1 MLLKNLF
8 KYWTYQIFS
17 PGTVLREKYEAFK
30 SFLSHDK
37 CAHEVMAELEEIYYS
52 QRKVD
57 FQVVAKKYDK
67 MALCVFKM
75 IEELSRICPSR
86 YLDLKDYF
94 KKFDFYI
101 RFMIAPP
108 KYDFSPPFTLK
119 LDEITTD
126 NSLSVGG
133 KALQLSVIK
142 KNLRLPVPE
151 GFVITTNSFYYF
163 VEFNNLKKEI
173 DEKLSDVDIYSSA
186 SLNNVSKEL
195 VAFIMG
201 ARIPPDI
208 EDAVLSAFRKCQ
220 WDNVENVRIAM
231 RSSAVGEDGRFSFAG
246 QYQTILNVTEDNIFD
261 AYKKVIAS
269 KYSPTALYYRIN
281 AGFID
286 IETPMAV
293 LALEMIDSAASGIIY
308 TQELESP
315 TSKCLNIHSIWG
327 LGELLVRGEVSPDS
341 ITVTKEQN
349 PKIVAQKVAVK
360 HKQMI
365 LSQNDSTKTVSVP
378 KKKKEKL
385 SIDHASI
392 LTLARWG
399 SELEKF
405 YKEAQDIE
413 WSQNHAGRLFILQSR
428 PLRFGEVDTKVE
440 TIKLDDIE
448 NAVLI
453 SGGETASSGIGAGR
467 VFKVTRKSDLK
478 NIPHAAVLVARNAS
492 TQYIQVMDKLSA
504 VVTDTGSIAGHFSSV
519 AREFGVP
526 ALLNTHA
533 ATSSLTTGQD
543 VTVHADGKMVFDGIV
558 SSLAES
564 HYARRNLL
572 LDSPFMNKLKYI
584 MSFIS
589 PLKLVDP
596 VSKSFKPEGCRSLHD
611 IIRFSHEKAMQEMFY
626 MGGRRGGRKKGA
638 RKLISKIPMLFYA
651 LDVGGGFK
659 KELPDDKTVK
669 IEDIISVPM
678 NAVFNGLNHPGIHWS
693 KFTHFD
699 WEQYDKIVM
708 NGGIISAESAQF
720 GSYAVVASDYLNLNL
735 RFGYHFVILDTICG
749 DKVNKNYIMFR
760 FSGGGG
766 DSHGR
771 FLRAGFIGSILERL
785 GFMVEIKGDLV
796 DGQFKKG
803 NQELIVDKL
812 NMLGRL
818 LGATRLM
825 DMYLSDASD
834 MNRLVENFM
843 NGQYNFASI
852 ERSMT
857 ND

>member
-1 MLLKNLF
+1 VLLKNLF

-37 CAHEVMAELEEIYYS
+37 CAHELMAELEEIYYN
-52 QRKVD
+52 QKKVD
-57 FQVVAKKYDK
+57 LQVVAKKYDQ
-67 MALCVFKM
+67 MALCVSKM

-86 YLDLKDYF
+86 YLTLRDYF

-101 RFMIAPP
+101 RFMLAPP

-119 LDEITTD
+119 LDEIPTD
-126 NSLSVGG
+126 NPLLVGG
-133 KALQLSVIK
+133 KALQLSVINK
-142 KNLRLPVPE
+142 TLKFPVPE

-163 VEFNNLKKEI
+163 VEYNDLRKEI
-173 DEKLSDVDIYSSA
+173 DEKLSDIDIYSPK
-186 SLNNVSKEL
+186 SLNNISNEL
-195 VAFIMG
+195 VALIMG

-208 EDAVLSAFRKCQ
+208 KDAILSAFRRCQ

-231 RSSAVGEDGRFSFAG
+231 RSSAVGEDGRLSFAG
-246 QYQTILNVTEDNIFD
+246 QYQTILNVKEDSIFD

-269 KYSPTALYYRIN
+269 KYSPRALYYRIN

-286 IETPMAV
+286 IEAPMAV

-308 TQELESP
+308 TQELENP

-327 LGELLVRGEVSPDS
+327 LGELLVRGGVSPDS
-341 ITVTKEQN
+341 ITVTKQQN
-349 PKIVAQKVAVK
+349 PRIVAQKIGLK

-365 LSQNDSTKTVSVP
+365 LSQNNATKIVTVP
-378 KKKKEKL
+378 KKKREKL
-385 SIDHASI
+385 SIDHAPI

-399 SELEKF
+399 SELERF

-413 WSQNHAGRLFILQSR
+413 WSQDHAGQLFILQSR
-428 PLRFGEVDTKVE
+428 PLKLEGVKTTVE
-440 TIKLDDIE
+440 TFKLDDIK

-467 VFKVTRKSDLK
+467 VFKITRQSDLK
-478 NIPHAAVLVARNAS
+478 NMPQGAVLVARNAS
-492 TQYIQVMDKLSA
+492 PKYIPVMDKLSA
-504 VVTDTGSIAGHFSSV
+504 VVTDTGGIAGHFSSV

-526 ALLNTHA
+526 ALLNTNA
-533 ATSSLTTGQD
+533 ATSNLTTGQN
-543 VTVHADGKMVFDGIV
+543 VTVHADDKIVYDGIV
-558 SSLAES
+558 NSLTES
-564 HYARRNLL
+564 HHSRRNLL
-572 LDSPFMNKLKYI
+572 LNSPFMHKLKYI
-584 MSFIS
+584 MSFVS

-596 VSKSFKPEGCRSLHD
+596 ASKSFNPEGCRSLHD
-611 IIRFSHEKAMQEMFY
+611 IIRFSHEKAVQEMFY

-638 RKLISKIPMLFYA
+638 RKLISKIPMLFYV

-659 KELPDDKTVK
+659 KELPNEKVVK
-669 IEDIISVPM
+669 LEDILSAPM
-678 NAVFNGLNHPGIHWS
+678 NAVFNGLNHPNIRWS
-693 KFTHFD
+693 EFTHFD

-708 NGGIISAESAQF
+708 SGGIISAESAQF

-749 DKVNKNYIMFR
+749 KKVDENYIMFR

-771 FLRAGFIGSILERL
+771 FLRASFIGSILERL
-785 GFMVEIKGDLV
+785 EFMVEIKGDLV
-796 DGQFKKG
+796 DGQFKEA
-803 NQELIVDKL
+803 NPETIVEKL
-812 NMLGRL
+812 NMVGRL

-825 DMYLSDASD
+825 DMYLTDASD
-834 MNRLVENFM
+834 VDRFVDKFM
-843 NGQYNFASI
+843 NGQYHFAPI
-852 ERSMT
+852 E
-857 ND
+857 